1 MSKILIFGDSYV
13 NHFQKE
19 TTDDVIVKTYFGFK
33 AVDLADKKTINWP
46 VSQKPNTNVYND
58 IKTIIEQN
66 IKNIDRI
73 IFCFGVNDIHLQY
86 YRDVING
93 RSYDLNNFIETYLS
107 FLENINKIINNGK
120 TKVPIFV
127 FNILPFFFRGTNR
140 QLKNVYERI
149 LKQQIKGY
157 NNVFNLRR
165 QNEYLMIA
173 NLALKNRLRST
184 PFTFVEINKHIEK
197 RDNPLAY
204 LNVFYNPKPYDFHI
218 SFIPFIHTII
228 HETNIG
234 LTVDHIKK
242 NSYLVKEN
250 IITNNWKSMVE
261 YLNTW
266 KQNNKQK
273 NRIFKLVR
281 KK

>member
-107 FLENINKIINNGK
+107 FLTDINKIVNNGK
-120 TKVPIFV
+120 IDIPIFV
-127 FNILPFFFRGTNR
+127 FNILPFF
-140 QLKNVYERI
+140 LKV
-149 LKQQIKGY
+149 QI
-157 NNVFNLRR
+157 
-165 QNEYLMIA
+165 
-173 NLALKNRLRST
+173 
-184 PFTFVEINKHIEK
+184 
-197 RDNPLAY
+197 DN
-204 LNVFYNPKPYDFHI
+204 
-218 SFIPFIHTII
+218 
-228 HETNIG
+228 
-234 LTVDHIKK
+234 
-242 NSYLVKEN
+242 
-250 IITNNWKSMVE
+250 
-261 YLNTW
+261 
-266 KQNNKQK
+266 
-273 NRIFKLVR
+273 
-281 KK
+281 